1 MSRDDLA
8 NAVFEFFK
16 RTNVCI
22 VKDADI
28 WRSIAQTDDVSL
40 LTFYEDKILKGGEL
54 DG

>member
-16 RTNVCI
+16 YESEI
-22 VKDADI
+22 IIKDADI
-28 WRSIAQTDDVSL
+28 WRSIAKIDDVSL
-40 LTFYEDKILKGGEL
+40 LTFYEDIVLKGGEL

>member
-16 RTNVCI
+16 YNSEVM

-40 LTFYEDKILKGGEL
+40 LTFYEDKVLKGGEL